1 MICWPQAKSEV
12 KGKSWEF
19 GGVVTDFDGKKH
31 SKDLEFILMP
41 TWIHVFN
48 VRLVWWLMSL
58 GGNHWQ
64 GGKGHGGP

>member
-41 TWIHVFN
+41 T
-48 VRLVWWLMSL
+48 
-58 GGNHWQ
+58 
-64 GGKGHGGP
+64 